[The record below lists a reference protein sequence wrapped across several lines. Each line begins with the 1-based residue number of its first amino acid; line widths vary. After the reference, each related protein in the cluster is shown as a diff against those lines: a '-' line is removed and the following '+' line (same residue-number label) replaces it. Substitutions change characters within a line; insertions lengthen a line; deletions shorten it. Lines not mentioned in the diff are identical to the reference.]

1 MMSLAVEW
9 PLKYDDKYQYV
20 TWFTNLGQN
29 LITRSIWPFLG
40 ILLKASSKQVKN
52 SWITCRSSSW
62 KYGASSMCYQVGQFY
77 WSNWQFL
84 SYISTIS
91 WVELCKNDWTTFK
104 AHKQLVLRIS
114 SFCTNVIFWVF
125 FVHMIF
131 QCLTHTWL
139 WDDTEQFSV
148 VIEVRHSTT
157 ELRYSKTHMYSMI

>member
-40 ILLKASSKQVKN
+40 ILLKSSSKQIKN

-62 KYGASSMCYQVGQFY
+62 KYGAVLPGRPILLVQLTFSQ
-77 WSNWQFL
+77 L
-84 SYISTIS
+84 YISTIS

-148 VIEVRHSTT
+148 VIEVRKSTT
-157 ELRYSKTHMYSMI
+157 